1 MHHPLAGKVALVTG
15 GAKRVGRAIALR
27 LAEEGMDV
35 AITFNT
41 SAAEAEQ
48 TVRDI
53 RQTGRQAH
61 ALKVDLA
68 TPDAA
73 RCVQELFSHHFD
85 RLDALVN
92 NAAIYEPTPM
102 GEVSADAFDRH
113 MAINA
118 RTPLLLIQQFAD
130 LLGARYKDGDPST
143 AGRVVSLIDAQTL
156 HSPQRGYAAYNASK
170 AALLEITT
178 TSAVE
183 LAPRVTVNA
192 VAPGVVAWADG
203 YTPDQ
208 RERYMSRVPMG
219 HMGSPSDVAAAVAY
233 LIRDAGYCTGQTIRV
248 DGGRS
253 LT

>member
-1 MHHPLAGKVALVTG
+1 MHHRLAGKVALVTG

-35 AITFNT
+35 AITFRT
-41 SAAEAEQ
+41 STTQADQ

-53 RQTGRQAH
+53 KQAGRHAH
-61 ALKVDLA
+61 AFEVDLA
-68 TPDAA
+68 TPDAP
-73 RCVQELFSHHFD
+73 QKLHELLTRHFD

-92 NAAIYEPTPM
+92 NAAIYDPTPM

-130 LLGARYKDGDPST
+130 LLGAHYQDGEPPT
-143 AGRVVSLIDAQTL
+143 AGRVVNLIDAQVP
-156 HSPQRGYAAYNASK
+156 HRPQRGYAAYNASK

-178 TSAVE
+178 TAAVE

-203 YTPDQ
+203 YTPEQ
-208 RERYMSRVPMG
+208 RERYVSRVPLG
-219 HMGSPSDVAAAVAY
+219 HVGSPGDVAAAVAY
-233 LIRDAGYCTGQTIRV
+233 LIRDAGYCTGQVLHV